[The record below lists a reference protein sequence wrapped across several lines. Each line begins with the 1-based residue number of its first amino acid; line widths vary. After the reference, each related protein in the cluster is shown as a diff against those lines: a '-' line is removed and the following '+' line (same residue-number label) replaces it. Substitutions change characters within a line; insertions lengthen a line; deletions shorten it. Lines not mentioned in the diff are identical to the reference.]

1 MSIPFEVPPHLAAQ
15 LAPGVLKRSGALLR
29 ETSSGRIVAH
39 LQETTGLLQ
48 TAAGLLGPV
57 KVAQLAAQ
65 GVQIYQNEQIKAG
78 LALVQQLGIANLALT
93 GVGIGVNI
101 AGFAILS
108 AKLSRI
114 ERELGG
120 LAAAVERL
128 GRKVDGIRG
137 HLVRQEL
144 ADLRAEL
151 RRIDDA
157 WSRESLDE
165 QSQQWRLA
173 SDRLLSLEERF
184 HGHARALSSAA
195 EEPHLRDVMIDAF
208 IMAANARRVALLAA
222 GEELAAENAARE
234 MSTALNALTANLG
247 SAELL
252 AEALAAER
260 PSGLAARAEAT
271 TRLMPRVLARAH
283 VLRDREE
290 MAASAP
296 LTIAALRG
304 QGVSGRSWLEQAR
317 LRTEAP
323 LICLS
328 VPVSDPAP
336 A

>member
-1 MSIPFEVPPHLAAQ
+1 
-15 LAPGVLKRSGALLR
+15 
-29 ETSSGRIVAH
+29 
-39 LQETTGLLQ
+39 
-48 TAAGLLGPV
+48 
-57 KVAQLAAQ
+57 
-65 GVQIYQNEQIKAG
+65 
-78 LALVQQLGIANLALT
+78 
-93 GVGIGVNI
+93 
-101 AGFAILS
+101 
-108 AKLSRI
+108 
-114 ERELGG
+114 
-120 LAAAVERL
+120 
-128 GRKVDGIRG
+128 VDGIRD

-304 QGVSGRSWLEQAR
+304 RALSGRSWLEQAR